1 MRRARAATY
10 VLGGL
15 LLVGCGTEEPRPP
28 ALDEA
33 EGLDAREVLIRASLD
48 VRGTRPT
55 ADELARL
62 AEDEDALDAILNEL
76 SYHPGFGQRMGT
88 IFAEAMEIRRDG
100 SFVAELVQ
108 SDYGLGRESELNH
121 AMVEEAVH
129 VVELIA
135 ATDRPFT
142 DVVTSDTSVVDPI
155 LFEVM
160 PLEAVD
166 VQPEGLPP
174 GTTLVRYGAGFPA
187 AGVIST
193 SFTQRDASTFENA
206 QRGRT
211 NALTRAFLCVD
222 FLDRPIDF
230 PRGFQLADAGSIENA
245 IREEAACQSC
255 HATLDPLGSHL
266 WGLWTFS
273 LGDTTSYY
281 NQYGTTDEGLWAQS
295 SEVPPGYFGVPSAEG
310 PAALGAAIAADSRF
324 ATCAVRRVYEDFLG
338 REATLADE
346 GQLALHRDTFVA
358 SGMKLRA
365 LVRSILDDP
374 AYRGRAARSVNG
386 GDPTPVAKKLL
397 VPEQLDSALADMT
410 GFRMMIDGRS
420 AMRLESG
427 LRGIAGGSEAG
438 ALRTPSP
445 GHALSHRRLAEAAAR
460 ALVDG
465 HVTESRLG
473 LLLAESDLSV
483 EPKEDEVVAILSEAL
498 SLSEADRGEVASLVS
513 LWRDVAATTADPREA
528 WTTLLAAVLADPRF
542 ATY

>member
-1 MRRARAATY
+1 MRRARAATC
-10 VLGGL
+10 VLVGL
-15 LLVGCGTEEPRPP
+15 LLVACDTEEPRPP
-28 ALDEA
+28 ELDAGA
-33 EGLDAREVLIRASLD
+33 EGLDAREVLVRASLD

-55 ADELARL
+55 ADELSRL
-62 AEDEDALDAILNEL
+62 AEDEDALDAILDEL

-88 IFAEAMEIRRDG
+88 IFAEAMEIRRDD
-100 SFVAELVQ
+100 SFAAFLVQ
-108 SDYGLGRESELNH
+108 VDLGLGRESELNH

-142 DVVTSDTSVVDPI
+142 DVVTSDVSVVDPI
-155 LFEVM
+155 LFEAM
-160 PLEAVD
+160 PLEAVV
-166 VQPEGLPP
+166 VQPEELPP
-174 GTTLVRYGAGFPA
+174 GTTLVRYGGDFPA

-193 SFTQRDASTFENA
+193 SFTQRDRSTFENA

-230 PRGFQLADAGSIENA
+230 PRGLQLGDAGSIEDA
-245 IREEAACQSC
+245 IRKEAACQSC

-266 WGLWTFS
+266 WGLWTDNPAS
-273 LGDTTSYY
+273 SYY
-281 NQYGTTDEGLWAQS
+281 NQYAKADEALWAPS
-295 SEVPPGYFGVPSAEG
+295 TEVPPGYFGSPSVDG

-324 ATCAVRRVYEDFLG
+324 ATCAVQRVYEDFLG

-346 GQLALHRDTFVA
+346 GQLALHRDAFVA
-358 SGMKLRA
+358 SGMTLRA
-365 LVRSILDDP
+365 LVRSIVDDP
-374 AYRGRAARSVNG
+374 AYRGRAERSVNG
-386 GDPTPVAKKLL
+386 GDPAPVKKKLL
-397 VPEQLDSALADMT
+397 VPEQLDAALEEMT
-410 GFRMMIDGRS
+410 GFRMRIDGRS
-420 AMRLESG
+420 AMRLDAG

-445 GHALSHRRLAEAAAR
+445 GHVLSHRRLAEAAAR

-465 HVTESRLG
+465 HVTESRLAD
-473 LLLAESDLSV
+473 LLATIDLSA
-483 EPKEDEVVAILSEAL
+483 EPTSAAVAGIVAEAL
-498 SLSEADRGEVASLVS
+498 SLLETEPGEIESLIS
-513 LWRDVAATTADPREA
+513 LWRDVAATSADPREA